1 MKSLLICVI
10 LFTAQTIFA
19 YPIKEAG
26 IEYKVGKSKLD
37 KKLKINQAVYHFK
50 FNDVPEA
57 NEKPTIRY
65 SIDLVEHSVVLDA
78 SNSFS
83 VKTTPGKHSFEILF
97 SSAYAELFIDTLAIK
112 GRNRLEIALFL
123 TKPKGN
129 SNMQVKKPVIYLYP
143 AVKTE
148 VHVEVA
154 PKGAM
159 TFTYPA
165 YKNGWNV
172 TAEPSGKIHYND
184 ETLNYLFWESE
195 QAPIESNE
203 KNKYGEVISG
213 KEATSFLNDKLSQ
226 YGLTSEEKAD
236 FITFWGPS
244 LATDEKW
251 FVRLIVNEECNQF
264 ADLKITPKPDHIYR
278 IYLLASKFKEED
290 LNNVKPIKLAPIKR
304 SGFTVIEWGGSIL
317 GE

>member
-1 MKSLLICVI
+1 MKPLLICVI
-10 LFTAQTIFA
+10 LFAAQTLFA
-19 YPIKEAG
+19 YPIREAG
-26 IEYKVGKSKLD
+26 IAYKVGRSKLD
-37 KKLKINQAVYHFK
+37 KKLKTNQSVYRFA
-50 FNDVPEA
+50 FNDVPGTL
-57 NEKPTIRY
+57 EKPTIRY

-83 VKTTPGKHSFEILF
+83 VKTTPGKHSFEILY
-97 SSAYAELFIDTLAIK
+97 SSAYSELFIDTLAIK

-129 SNMQVKKPVIYLYP
+129 GNMQVKKPVIYLYP
-143 AVKTE
+143 TVKTE

-154 PKGAM
+154 PVGAM

-165 YKNGWNV
+165 YKSGWNV
-172 TAEPSGKIHYND
+172 TAEPSGKIHHNG

-195 QAPIESNE
+195 QTPIESSE

-213 KEATSFLNDKLSQ
+213 SEASVFLNEKLTQ
-226 YGLTSEEKAD
+226 FGLTSEEKAD

-244 LATDEKW
+244 LSKDEKW
-251 FVRLIVNEECNQF
+251 FVRLIVNEDCNQF
-264 ADLKITPKPDHIYR
+264 ANLKISPAPDNVYR

-290 LNNVKPIKLAPIKR
+290 MNNIKPIKLAPIKR
-304 SGFTVIEWGGSIL
+304 GGFTVVEWGGSRL
-317 GE
+317 E